1 MESGNLRWIVLAV
14 VLSAAAG
21 AAWLSRD
28 VWLPPP
34 PPAAPAAT
42 PAQEPAGSPLEPI
55 YPVAPLDSGDAGGEL
70 VPLPP
75 LNDSDQYF
83 RLALV
88 ALFGRPLDEL
98 LVAERLIERSVGSV
112 DNLLRERVAETIRPL
127 GKLPGRFAV
136 DGSSDDAGYYL
147 SARNHERY
155 ESLVTLLETVDLSEL
170 IDTYRRFY
178 PLLNEA
184 YTLLGYPDAHF
195 NDRVVAVLDALL
207 ATPEPEGPVE
217 LVRAHVLFAYR
228 DPQLEALSSGQKMLI
243 RMGNDRAR
251 RLKRVLTRI
260 RDELTSQGS
269 AQPDNGADS
278 R

>member
-1 MESGNLRWIVLAV
+1 MLAV
-14 VLSAAAG
+14 MLSATAA
-21 AAWLSRD
+21 AAWLLRE
-28 VWLPPP
+28 VWLP

-42 PAQEPAGSPLEPI
+42 PAQEPAGPPLEPI
-55 YPVAPLDSGDAGGEL
+55 YPVAPLDAGDAGGEL

-88 ALFGRPLDEL
+88 DLFGRPLDEL
-98 LVAERLIERSVGSV
+98 LAAERLIERSVGSV

-136 DGSSDDAGYYL
+136 DGSSGDAGYYL

-207 ATPEPEGPVE
+207 ATPEPEGPIE

-251 RLKRVLTRI
+251 RLKRVLKRI

-269 AQPDNGADS
+269 AQPDNGAGS

>member
-1 MESGNLRWIVLAV
+1 MFAV
-14 VLSAAAG
+14 MLSATAA
-21 AAWLSRD
+21 AAWLFRD
-28 VWLPPP
+28 VWLPSP
-34 PPAAPAAT
+34 PPAAPAAK
-42 PAQEPAGSPLEPI
+42 PVQEPAGSPLEPI
-55 YPVAPLDSGDAGGEL
+55 YPVVPLDPGDAGGEL
-70 VPLPP
+70 VLLPP

-88 ALFGRPLDEL
+88 DLFGRPLDEL
-98 LVAERLIERSVGSV
+98 LVAERLIERSVGSI
-112 DNLLRERVAETIRPL
+112 DNLLRGRVAETIRPL

-136 DGSSDDAGYYL
+136 DGSSGDAGYYL
-147 SARNHERY
+147 STRNYERY
-155 ESLVTLLETVDLSEL
+155 ESLVKLLESVDLSEL

-178 PLLNEA
+178 RLLNEA
-184 YTLLGYPDAHF
+184 YILLGYPDAHF
-195 NDRVVAVLDALL
+195 NDRVVDVLDALL

-251 RLKRVLTRI
+251 RLKRVLQRI

-269 AQPDNGADS
+269 ARPDNSAES